1 MKKFALVVFLPTM
14 LGGCATA
21 SKLPDVLPLAVP
33 TNAEHGL
40 RKPQGSD
47 VIGEYNQRG
56 VTDPKSWRELND
68 SQAPKSGGHS

>member
-1 MKKFALVVFLPTM
+1 MKKFALVALLPAM

-21 SKLPDVLPLAVP
+21 SKLPDVLPHSVP
-33 TNAEHGL
+33 TNAELGL
-40 RKPQGSD
+40 HKTQGSN
-47 VIGEYNQRG
+47 VIGDYSQRE